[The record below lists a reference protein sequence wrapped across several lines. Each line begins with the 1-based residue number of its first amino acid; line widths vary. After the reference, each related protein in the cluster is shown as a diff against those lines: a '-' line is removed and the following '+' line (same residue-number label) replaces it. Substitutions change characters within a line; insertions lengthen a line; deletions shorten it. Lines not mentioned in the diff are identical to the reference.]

1 VRRDFRDSGRDGA
14 PGEVEPA
21 LRGGGLPLPGLKR
34 WRLRRGLSQR
44 DLALRAELSQDHLW
58 KIESGRRGCN
68 PSVAQHLADLLK
80 VDLLDL
86 RRHYDDDAEEEQQRA
101 LSRSPRPT
109 RPRLAYR
116 HVHQAYLKI
125 FLIGTVG
132 SAYAAMDEWAIEK
145 YCQERSF
152 EEVLEAVHSRKREI
166 EFLKGV
172 LEAGGALEDP
182 NLPQEVRS
190 FLEAVLESY
199 PDLDIRVLALARK
212 GEPTQEG
219 HEALTK
225 AMRDLL

>member
-1 VRRDFRDSGRDGA
+1 
-14 PGEVEPA
+14 
-21 LRGGGLPLPGLKR
+21 
-34 WRLRRGLSQR
+34 
-44 DLALRAELSQDHLW
+44 
-58 KIESGRRGCN
+58 
-68 PSVAQHLADLLK
+68 
-80 VDLLDL
+80 
-86 RRHYDDDAEEEQQRA
+86 
-101 LSRSPRPT
+101 
-109 RPRLAYR
+109 
-116 HVHQAYLKI
+116 VHQAYLKI
-125 FLIGTVG
+125 FLLGTVG

-172 LEAGGALEDP
+172 LEAGGPLEDP